1 MSYYIVLYC
10 IVMNQNTPNLTN
22 APVPSP
28 AALDMM
34 VRIIMSQTDMTHDE
48 VISGLE
54 RTHYDLKKVIR
65 EYMTTS
71 TSTRAVTES
80 TASAAAAAAAAA
92 ASTNQLRFSEIRH
105 FMDKSAETF
114 RRNQEI
120 TRIHQQVM
128 EKKKQQAN
136 GTGTVA
142 DTIAVTDADA
152 DEIVSKL

>member
-1 MSYYIVLYC
+1 
-10 IVMNQNTPNLTN
+10 MNQNTLTN

-48 VISGLE
+48 VISALE
-54 RTHYDLKKVIR
+54 RTQYDLKKVIR
-65 EYMTTS
+65 EYMTSGASTS
-71 TSTRAVTES
+71 TSTS
-80 TASAAAAAAAAA
+80 TSA
-92 ASTNQLRFSEIRH
+92 ASTNQLRFSEIRN

-128 EKKKQQAN
+128 EKKKQQAA
-136 GTGTVA
+136 VA
-142 DTIAVTDADA
+142 ITDV
-152 DEIVSKL
+152 DEIISKL

>member
-1 MSYYIVLYC
+1 
-10 IVMNQNTPNLTN
+10 MNQNTPNLSN

-34 VRIIMSQTDMTHDE
+34 VQIIMSQTDMTHDE

-71 TSTRAVTES
+71 TSTRAVAES
-80 TASAAAAAAAAA
+80 TAAAASAASASS
-92 ASTNQLRFSEIRH
+92 STNQLRFSEIRN

-114 RRNQEI
+114 RRNQEM

-128 EKKKQQAN
+128 EKKKQQAAQSN
-136 GTGTVA
+136 
-142 DTIAVTDADA
+142 
-152 DEIVSKL
+152 L